1 MPKPTFKVVVAGGR
15 TFNDLKLMTT
25 VCDKMLSRKKETH
38 SIEIVSGT
46 ANGADKLGEAYAYSR
61 GYAVKRFPA
70 DWDGF
75 GKAAGHI
82 RNKQMAM
89 YADAVIVFWD
99 LRSRGARH
107 MISIARTKELPLT
120 VIKYEL

>member
-1 MPKPTFKVVVAGGR
+1 MAKPKFKVVIAGGR
-15 TFNDLKLMTT
+15 TFSDLKRMTR
-25 VCDKMLSRKKETH
+25 VCDHMLSRKKETH

-46 ANGADKLGEAYAYSR
+46 ARGADKLGEAYAYSR
-61 GYAVKRFPA
+61 GFAVKRFPA

-89 YADAVIVFWD
+89 YADAVIAFWD
-99 LRSRGARH
+99 GRSRGAMS
-107 MISIARTKELPLT
+107 MIYLARAKEMPLT
-120 VIKYEL
+120 VIKY

>member
-1 MPKPTFKVVVAGGR
+1 MGKPTFKVVIAGGR
-15 TFNDLKLMTT
+15 TFNDLKRMTK
-25 VCDKMLSRKKETH
+25 VCDHMLSEKSKTH

-46 ANGADKLGEAYAYSR
+46 AKGADKLGEAYAYSR

-75 GKAAGHI
+75 GVSAGHI

-89 YADAVIVFWD
+89 YTDAVIAFWD
-99 LRSRGARH
+99 GRSRGARH
-107 MISIARTKELPLT
+107 MIYLAKAKELPLT
-120 VIKYEL
+120 VIKYKL

>member
-1 MPKPTFKVVVAGGR
+1 MAKKFKVVIAGGR
-15 TFNDLKLMTT
+15 TFNDIKLMTKK
-25 VCDKMLSRKKETH
+25 CDHLLSQRTN
-38 SIEIVSGT
+38 IEIVSGT
-46 ANGADKLGEAYAYSR
+46 ARGADQLGEAYAYSR
-61 GYAVKRFPA
+61 GYSVKRFPA

-99 LRSRGARH
+99 GKSRGARH
-107 MISIARTKELPLT
+107 MISISKTKELPLSI
-120 VIKYEL
+120 IKY